1 MSGVRRTVV
10 WAGLL
15 AVGVGMVG
23 LGVFLGVT
31 RLDDADKWG
40 SVVAA
45 TVAVLGLPL
54 TAYGVLLARR
64 QSSGTGGQSVSGSVV
79 GGGVAQVRG
88 VRGNVRIGTS
98 ASPAPAAA
106 DPPAAAAGPPTSGAT
121 DQGGSGGQSVTGS
134 WTAGG
139 VRQVDDVG
147 GDVDVDR

>member
-1 MSGVRRTVV
+1 MRRTVV

-15 AVGVGMVG
+15 AVGVALVG

-45 TVAVLGLPL
+45 TVAVLGLPM
-54 TAYGVLLARR
+54 TAYGLVLARR
-64 QSSGTGGQSVSGSVV
+64 PSGGTDGQSVTGSVV
-79 GGGVAQVRG
+79 GGGVTQVRG
-88 VRGNVRIGTS
+88 VRGHVRIGSVASS
-98 ASPAPAAA
+98 AFNAAN
-106 DPPAAAAGPPTSGAT
+106 PPAAVAESPSSGR
-121 DQGGSGGQSVTGS
+121 DDPGGSGSQSVTGS

-147 GDVDVDR
+147 GDVEVDR

>member
-1 MSGVRRTVV
+1 MRRTVV

-15 AVGVGMVG
+15 AVGVGLVG

-64 QSSGTGGQSVSGSVV
+64 QGGGTGGQSVTGSVV

-88 VRGNVRIGTS
+88 VRGNVRIGTP
-98 ASPAPAAA
+98 ASPA
-106 DPPAAAAGPPTSGAT
+106 PPAAAAGPPTSGAT
-121 DQGGSGGQSVTGS
+121 APGGSGGQSITGS

-139 VRQVDDVG
+139 TRQVDDVV
-147 GDVDVDR
+147 GDVDVER

>member
-1 MSGVRRTVV
+1 M

-15 AVGVGMVG
+15 AVGVGLVG

-45 TVAVLGLPL
+45 LVAVLGLPL
-54 TAYGVLLARR
+54 TAYGLVLARR
-64 QSSGTGGQSVSGSVV
+64 QSSGTGRQSVSDSVV

-88 VRGNVRIGTS
+88 VRGNVRIGTP
-98 ASPAPAAA
+98 ASSAPAAA
-106 DPPAAAAGPPTSGAT
+106 DAPAAAAGPPASGAT
-121 DQGGSGGQSVTGS
+121 DPGGSGGQSVTGS

-147 GDVDVDR
+147 GDVEVDR